1 MTRQKH
7 SFEDTLLK
15 LSEVLISTLDIEKL
29 GELFLNKSLEILNAD
44 GGSLMILEDGKQLV
58 IRASRRLDEEIFGRV
73 ILRKYP

>member
-58 IRASRRLDEEIFGRV
+58 IRASRGLDEEIFGRV